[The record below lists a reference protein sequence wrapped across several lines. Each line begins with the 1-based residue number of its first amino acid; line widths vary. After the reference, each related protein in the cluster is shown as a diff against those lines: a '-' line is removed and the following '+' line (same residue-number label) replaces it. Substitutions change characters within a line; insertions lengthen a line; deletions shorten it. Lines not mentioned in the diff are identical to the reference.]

1 MVGTLGKADGFNKA
15 SDVHI
20 PLSESLRKVQSML
33 SKFGVSS
40 LVDDLELK
48 LNRAAEAA
56 IPKVKILFGNA
67 ISDMSIEDGKKIL
80 NGPKDSATQYFRGKM
95 SAPLARDMKPIVNSQ
110 LSQVGAIA
118 SYDKVIGQ
126 YKSIPFVPD
135 AKANLTDYVF
145 DKAIAGVFLYHGRE
159 EASIRETSAKRL
171 QSYQRRSLAADG

>member
-33 SKFGVSS
+33 SKFGVSL

-95 SAPLARDMKPIVNSQ
+95 SAPLARDMKSIVNGQ

-126 YKSIPFVPD
+126 YKSIHSCPMPRP
-135 AKANLTDYVF
+135 T
-145 DKAIAGVFLYHGRE
+145 
-159 EASIRETSAKRL
+159 
-171 QSYQRRSLAADG
+171 

>member
-56 IPKVKILFGNA
+56 IPKVKILFGANRGDLC
-67 ISDMSIEDGKKIL
+67 IIQSL
-80 NGPKDSATQYFRGKM
+80 FRV
-95 SAPLARDMKPIVNSQ
+95 L
-110 LSQVGAIA
+110 
-118 SYDKVIGQ
+118 
-126 YKSIPFVPD
+126 
-135 AKANLTDYVF
+135 
-145 DKAIAGVFLYHGRE
+145 
-159 EASIRETSAKRL
+159 RL
-171 QSYQRRSLAADG
+171 